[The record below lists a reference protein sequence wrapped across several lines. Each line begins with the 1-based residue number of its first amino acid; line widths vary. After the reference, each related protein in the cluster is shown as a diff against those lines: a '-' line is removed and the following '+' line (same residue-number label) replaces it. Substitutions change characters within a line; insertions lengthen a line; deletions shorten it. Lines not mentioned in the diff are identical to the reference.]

1 MQQHITEQEYV
12 DIILAHHLLQQ
23 RGYALTCRFDHLH
36 ATNGSRELHLCLVAD
51 LASMHPAQFLAC
63 LEEAITQS
71 LEYVLPLLDTLAR

>member
-1 MQQHITEQEYV
+1 MPQRINEQEYV
-12 DIILAHHLLQQ
+12 DMALAHHLLQQ

-63 LEEAITQS
+63 LDEAITQS
-71 LEYVLPLLDTLAR
+71 LEYVLPLLDTPTR